1 MTKTECSH
9 MRLRLS
15 RPYLTVFQT
24 LIMGSTEKAG
34 PAALVMLVWHYLVQ
48 FFRGKNIPLRQFF
61 DLHQPPVATVCV
73 HVAISH
79 DDNFSE

>member
-1 MTKTECSH
+1 LIWLEAFNTSKLGHMMTKIECSH

-34 PAALVMLVWHYLVQ
+34 PVALVWLVWPYQ
-48 FFRGKNIPLRQFF
+48 FLRGKNIPLRQFF
-61 DLHQPPVATVCV
+61 
-73 HVAISH
+73 
-79 DDNFSE
+79 